1 MDQKPQMVLFAG
13 PNGSGKT
20 RLYQLKFAEKSL
32 KNIEYVNPD
41 LLAQK
46 YGSEIRGGRE
56 AIKRRNELIASK
68 TSFVSES
75 TLSGN
80 SALKL
85 IDKANKAGFKTT
97 LIYIGTSSPELNIK
111 RVQLRVSQGGHDV
124 PKKAIVRRYH
134 DSMKNLVQ
142 AVQKSNVSHVFAT
155 AQGTN
160 KRLFSAK
167 NGVVRPREGVKLPSW
182 VPERLQKKVMSR
194 TVSKGRTR

>member
-13 PNGSGKT
+13 PNGSGKS

-32 KNIEYVNPD
+32 KGIEYVNPD
-41 LLAQK
+41 VYAKK
-46 YGSEIRGGRE
+46 YGGDIQGGRE
-56 AIKRRNELIASK
+56 AIKRRSELIASK
-68 TSFVSES
+68 TSFVSET

-111 RVQLRVSQGGHDV
+111 RVQLRVRQGGHDV
-124 PKKAIVRRYH
+124 PKEAIVRRYH

-155 AQGTN
+155 VQGKN
-160 KRLFSAK
+160 KRLISAK
-167 NGVVRPREGVKLPSW
+167 NGVVRPRESVKLPSW
-182 VPERLQKKVMSR
+182 VPERLQ
-194 TVSKGRTR
+194 